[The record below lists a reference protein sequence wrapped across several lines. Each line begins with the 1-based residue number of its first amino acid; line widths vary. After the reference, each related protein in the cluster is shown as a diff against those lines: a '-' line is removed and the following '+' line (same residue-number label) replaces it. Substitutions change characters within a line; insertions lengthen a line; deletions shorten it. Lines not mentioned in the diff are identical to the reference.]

1 MRYRFII
8 IILVW
13 LTAIAGNSFLQGL
26 LPSGQLLN
34 LSVICLV
41 VYAFFADLFWV
52 TILAFGLGF
61 FADIYSPY
69 FFGLY
74 IAVNVGTAYVL
85 AGKLKHWFARSKLF
99 AIFIIASMTYVVW
112 NMLFFALYMVN
123 QKIGNLLLPPHIEM
137 ENVVRFIGKALLN
150 AGVVS
155 IILGVS
161 GMIIARLRKQFF
173 VS

>member
-8 IILVW
+8 IIILWIVS
-13 LTAIAGNSFLQGL
+13 LAGNSFLQGL
-26 LPSGQLLN
+26 FPSGQWLN

-41 VYAFFADLFWV
+41 AYAFFADLFWA

-61 FADIYSPY
+61 FADMYSPY

-85 AGKLKHWFARSKLF
+85 AGKLKHWFARSTLF
-99 AIFIIASMTYVVW
+99 ASFIIASITYMVW
-112 NMLFFALYMVN
+112 NMLFFALYIVN
-123 QKIGNLLLPPHIEM
+123 QKIGNLLLPPSVQI
-137 ENVVRFIGKALLN
+137 ENVVDFIGKTLLN

-155 IILGVS
+155 LILGVS
-161 GMIIARLRKQFF
+161 VMIIARLRKQFF

>member
-1 MRYRFII
+1 
-8 IILVW
+8 
-13 LTAIAGNSFLQGL
+13 
-26 LPSGQLLN
+26 
-34 LSVICLV
+34 
-41 VYAFFADLFWV
+41 
-52 TILAFGLGF
+52 
-61 FADIYSPY
+61 
-69 FFGLY
+69 
-74 IAVNVGTAYVL
+74 
-85 AGKLKHWFARSKLF
+85 
-99 AIFIIASMTYVVW
+99 VVW

>member
-8 IILVW
+8 IIILWIVS
-13 LTAIAGNSFLQGL
+13 LAGNSFLQGL
-26 LPSGQLLN
+26 FPSGQFLN
-34 LSVICLV
+34 LVVICLV
-41 VYAFFADLFWV
+41 VYAFFADLFWA

-85 AGKLKHWFARSKLF
+85 AGKLKHWFARSTLF
-99 AIFIIASMTYVVW
+99 AIFIIASITYMVW
-112 NMLFFALYMVN
+112 NMLFFAFYILN
-123 QKIGNLLLPPHIEM
+123 QKIGNLLLPQSVQA
-137 ENVVRFIGKALLN
+137 ENVLNFIGKMLLN
-150 AGVVS
+150 AGIVT

-161 GMIIARLRKQFF
+161 IKIISRLRKQFF